1 MKKYLRLYPRYFAM
15 ALKSKMIYRA
25 DWAIGLLGL
34 VASNIVTF
42 LSLYLSTLPVQSLD
56 GWTFNRIMFMYGFLL
71 IPMGID
77 HTLTDKLWN
86 YGGGLINQG
95 ELDRILMKPLNPLFQ
110 MCAEFF
116 QEGGL
121 GEVVLGIV
129 FMSIFGPGLNLDMS
143 FNTVFPIVVGAIFSP
158 LIYFAIK
165 LSTMSIAFYNR
176 RSISIMSGLY
186 NIKEYG
192 KYPAS
197 IYHIGNWA
205 GEVVYNV
212 LLFILPFGLIGYL
225 PLAAQMFPGKDIP
238 FLWFSIPG
246 NNYLIMGIII
256 AVALVHFFGAY
267 LFFKHAL
274 KHYNSAGA

>member
-1 MKKYLRLYPRYFAM
+1 
-15 ALKSKMIYRA
+15 
-25 DWAIGLLGL
+25 
-34 VASNIVTF
+34 
-42 LSLYLSTLPVQSLD
+42 
-56 GWTFNRIMFMYGFLL
+56 MYGFLL

-77 HTLTDKLWN
+77 HMLTDKLWN

-110 MCAEFF
+110 MCAEYF

-121 GEVVLGIV
+121 GEVVLGIT
-129 FMSIFGPGLNLDMS
+129 FMAIFGPQLTLSWD
-143 FNTVFPIVVGAIFSP
+143 FNVVFPIVVGAAFSP

-165 LSTMSIAFYNR
+165 LWTMSIAFYNR
-176 RSISIMSGLY
+176 RSISIMSGVY

-197 IYHIGNWA
+197 IYHTGNWL

-225 PLAAQMFPGKDIP
+225 PLAAQMFPGQDIP
-238 FLWFSIPG
+238 LLWFSIPA

-256 AVALVHFFGAY
+256 AVSLVLFGLSY
-267 LFFKHAL
+267 LFFSRAI

>member
-1 MKKYLRLYPRYFAM
+1 MKKYFKLYPHYLAM
-15 ALKSKMIYRA
+15 AFKSKMIYRA

-34 VASNIVTF
+34 VATNVVTF
-42 LSLYLSTLPVQSLD
+42 LTLYLSTLPVQSLG
-56 GWTFNRIMFMYGFLL
+56 GWKLANIMYMYGFLL

-77 HTLTDKLWN
+77 HMLTDKLWN

-110 MCAEFF
+110 MCAEYF

-121 GEVVLGIV
+121 GEVVLGIT
-129 FMSIFGPGLNLDMS
+129 FMAIFGPQLTLSWD
-143 FNTVFPIVVGAIFSP
+143 FNVVFPIVVGAAFSP

-165 LSTMSIAFYNR
+165 LWTMSIAFYNR
-176 RSISIMSGLY
+176 RSISIMSGVY

-197 IYHIGNWA
+197 IYHTGNWL

-225 PLAAQMFPGKDIP
+225 PLAAQMFPGQDIP
-238 FLWFSIPG
+238 LLWFSIPA

-256 AVALVHFFGAY
+256 AVSLVLFGLSY
-267 LFFKHAL
+267 LFFSRAI